1 MRTEWASAYGD
12 RCLDNFTYIRA
23 QGLAHYSKHEATKYQ
38 TAATFPGC
46 YYDGKLPEPRKRTGG
61 TGTPAHEV
69 QAVVPSFEY
78 GLPTVWGGLD
88 GDDPPIFESQ
98 AAYLKHHGLL
108 LAGEERRADF
118 EPVAV

>member
-1 MRTEWASAYGD
+1 M
-12 RCLDNFTYIRA
+12 
-23 QGLAHYSKHEATKYQ
+23 
-38 TAATFPGC
+38 
-46 YYDGKLPEPRKRTGG
+46 
-61 TGTPAHEV
+61 
-69 QAVVPSFEY
+69 PSFEY

-108 LAGEERRADF
+108 LLLAGEERRADF

>member
-23 QGLAHYSKHEATKYQ
+23 QGLASLFKARSDQ
-38 TAATFPGC
+38 IS
-46 YYDGKLPEPRKRTGG
+46 DGGYVPRLLLRRQASGG

-78 GLPTVWGGLD
+78 GLPAVWVGLD
-88 GDDPPIFESQ
+88 EDDPPVFESE
-98 AAYLKHHGLL
+98 ATYLKRHGLL
-108 LAGEERRADF
+108 LAGEK
-118 EPVAV
+118 